1 MDTPRRYATLLL
13 ITASRD
19 TAAQFAALLP
29 EERFAPEFSVC
40 TALEAPYV
48 LKGSA
53 FDVVVIDDPAA
64 DGDGTDLAS
73 AAASG
78 GANVL
83 LLADRSRFDAV
94 AGFAETHGFMALP
107 SPVEPA
113 LLRQSLGMMASVSA
127 RVRELEEKAESLQ
140 AKMEELRLVD
150 RAKLIL
156 VQQLKMTEQDA
167 HRFIEKN
174 AMDRCVKRSVIA
186 RRIIRTYQN

>member
-1 MDTPRRYATLLL
+1 MVTPRRYATLLL

-19 TAAQFAALLP
+19 TAAQFAGLLP
-29 EERFAPEFSVC
+29 EERFAPELCVC

-48 LKGSA
+48 LKESA
-53 FDVVVIDDPAA
+53 FDVVVIDVPDS
-64 DGDGTDLAS
+64 DGDGAALAS
-73 AAASG
+73 SAAER

-83 LLADRSRFDAV
+83 LLADKGRFDA
-94 AGFAETHGFMALP
+94 AADYAEAHGFMALP
-107 SPVEPA
+107 RPAEPA
-113 LLRQSLGMMASVSA
+113 LLRQSLGMMAAVSA
-127 RVRELEEKAESLQ
+127 RVHELEEKAESLQ

-174 AMDRCVKRSVIA
+174 AMDRCVTRSVIA